1 MLLVL
6 DAGKKVSKLSMTL
19 GDALDSLA
27 ADEVIR
33 AALPG
38 KLYDIYSEFK
48 RDEWERF
55 LSTVTQWDIDRYM
68 DFIP

>member
-1 MLLVL
+1 
-6 DAGKKVSKLSMTL
+6 MTL
-19 GDALDSLA
+19 GDALDALA